1 MCRGC
6 IPRPGTS
13 QSLYLER
20 VEGEEAPCAEV
31 VSHGQGHHTRTVV
44 QGCHLHLLQRKLNLN
59 DDEQSLKLRKNS
71 LTK

>member
-13 QSLYLER
+13 QSLYLKR
-20 VEGEEAPCAEV
+20 VEGVEAPGAEV

-44 QGCHLHLLQRKLNLN
+44 QGRHLHLLQRKLNLN
-59 DDEQSLKLRKNS
+59 DDEHSLKVGKKRV
-71 LTK
+71 